1 MRAYSQL
8 RGGDQ
13 LEFLDSQLRNIS
25 SIAERIRNSPSSE
38 ELCAHLAQRVCPT
51 GEISRVWMGRLDQDQ
66 VIRTEAS
73 FGYSVE
79 KNPNEVEKPLEAKT
93 PMPTAFRENRIIISD
108 VATLKNEFPE
118 YQPYDSIH
126 PWKSAVILP
135 TTTRF
140 IYVFHLQNEITEK
153 SIAESY
159 FPCLS
164 QLLSLHHYRAN
175 LESSNRIAIHNP
187 DISARPDSMHGEPL
201 TERQSEILNLIKSA
215 MTNFM
220 IADRIGYS
228 ESLVRRE
235 TIIIYAKL
243 GIRGRRDL
251 FNVATTGSLVDL
263 RSAMR
268 KDFRHVTG

>member
-1 MRAYSQL
+1 MKF
-8 RGGDQ
+8 
-13 LEFLDSQLRNIS
+13 LESQLRNID

-38 ELCAHLAQRVCPT
+38 ELCAHLAQRVCPS

-79 KNPNEVEKPLEAKT
+79 KNPSEVEKPLEAKT

-108 VATLKNEFPE
+108 VATLKIEFPE
-118 YQPYDSIH
+118 YEPYDSVS
-126 PWKSAVILP
+126 PWKSSVFLP
-135 TTTRF
+135 TTTNF
-140 IYVFHLQNEITEK
+140 IYVFHLQNQITEK

-159 FPCLS
+159 FHCLS
-164 QLLSLHHYRAN
+164 QLLGLHHHRAN
-175 LESSNRIAIHNP
+175 LESSSRIAFHNP
-187 DISARPDSMHGEPL
+187 DISSRPDSMHGEPL
-201 TERQSEILNLIKSA
+201 TERQGEILSLIKSA
-215 MTNFM
+215 MTNSM
-220 IADRIGYS
+220 IANLIGYS

-268 KDFRHVTG
+268 KDFRDATG